1 MKNGGWKPGEAGAE
15 LGIGRWTP
23 LSWKQDNTRKK
34 KKKKQNTRKKK
45 KKRKGKK
52 RRYDDSKVD
61 SLGGYEH

>member
-34 KKKKQNTRKKK
+34 KKNKTKHEKKEKKK
-45 KKRKGKK
+45 ERKEE
-52 RRYDDSKVD
+52 KVWRQ
-61 SLGGYEH
+61 